1 MAYPAEP
8 KVYPMVTD
16 RLFENK
22 VKGYAGIK
30 GGTAAAAKEAA
41 RRKKLKEDEVP
52 DPRDLASNRPPQASL
67 STTNAPKR
75 ATKASVQV
83 GGPYDLTD
91 AKDKDWIGDVDDD
104 IERRGTEGKC
114 TPITKPGCTGRA
126 KALAKTFKKM
136 AKKRK
141 AKNEAFE
148 PLAKPRGT
156 SKATRKATASHLS
169 KPNKPLTP
177 KKAGLVARN
186 TKAPV
191 DAQMSG
197 AEQM

>member
-1 MAYPAEP
+1 M
-8 KVYPMVTD
+8 
-16 RLFENK
+16 
-22 VKGYAGIK
+22 
-30 GGTAAAAKEAA
+30 
-41 RRKKLKEDEVP
+41 
-52 DPRDLASNRPPQASL
+52 NRPPQASL
-67 STTNAPKR
+67 STTNSPKR

-156 SKATRKATASHLS
+156 SKRVRKDTASHLA
-169 KPNKPLTP
+169 KPNKPLNPTQ
-177 KKAGLVARN
+177 ATNVAHN
-186 TKAPV
+186 KNAPV